1 MARRLKREKPNHLT
15 PKARFMLTQILP
27 GLIMFAITLAF
38 VTVFFIPVTAFKQ
51 KNELIRFYWVG
62 VWVFLAMIAAF
73 SGGSETLKLFRY
85 DVGQV
90 PIALLTS
97 LTVCFVIFVM
107 FGWFRLSF
115 AAIFAGVKHWMHKQK
130 RA

>member
-1 MARRLKREKPNHLT
+1 
-15 PKARFMLTQILP
+15 MLIQILP

-38 VTVFFIPVTAFKQ
+38 VTLMFIPVTAFKQ

-62 VWVFLAMIAAF
+62 VWLFLAFIAAF
-73 SGGSETLKLFRY
+73 SGGSETLTLFHY
-85 DVGQV
+85 DVGNV
-90 PIALLTS
+90 PVALLTS

-115 AAIFAGVKHWMHKQK
+115 SAIYAGITYWINK
-130 RA
+130 RKKA

>member
-1 MARRLKREKPNHLT
+1 
-15 PKARFMLTQILP
+15 MLIQILP

-38 VTVFFIPVTAFKQ
+38 VTLFFIPVTAFKQ

-73 SGGSETLKLFRY
+73 SGGWQTLVLIRYEVGTVPET
-85 DVGQV
+85 
-90 PIALLTS
+90 LLTS

-115 AAIFAGVKHWMHKQK
+115 TAIFAGISHWIKQ
-130 RA
+130 RTES

>member
-1 MARRLKREKPNHLT
+1 
-15 PKARFMLTQILP
+15 MLIQILP

-38 VTVFFIPVTAFKQ
+38 VTLFFIPVTAFKQ

-73 SGGSETLKLFRY
+73 SGGSETLKLFHY
-85 DVGQV
+85 DAGNV
-90 PIALLTS
+90 PVALLTS
-97 LTVCFVIFVM
+97 LTVCFVLFVM

-115 AAIFAGVKHWMHKQK
+115 SAILAGVKYWIEK
-130 RA
+130 RKTA